1 MYDILTSQFNEA
13 LTREGNTITSSTGDK
28 SYRCVFRKNSDKNNS
43 DNRLTIFYPATENI
57 AQGQLLKFKD
67 NYFLSLNQETIENE
81 VYKKSDLLQVNTE
94 IHTITSGYELYIRAY
109 AEDLSS
115 VGITGNSTI
124 SVVGGNI
131 SFIAQDD
138 TNSRRLAIDA
148 TFTALGGTW
157 KITNVYYKCG
167 LCYIFTSRTANS
179 TANPT
184 YALSITGGDTCTMTE
199 STQMTATATITD
211 SGTTTTILN
220 PTIEWTS
227 SDANVATVSSTGLV
241 TGVSAGT
248 ATITAHWVEH
258 DVTATKDITIKS
270 NVVITYTATITPSG
284 STTIRTGTAK
294 LFTAAFTD
302 STGAAANL
310 TPVWTLDLPAAVT
323 GNVTMTY
330 PDANTARVAVANN
343 EDICGYTFTLTLKDS
358 NNLCSA
364 SVSVE
369 II

>member
-1 MYDILTSQFNEA
+1 MYDILTSQFNDVLA
-13 LTREGNTITSSTGDK
+13 REGKTITSSTGNT
-28 SYRCVFRKNSDKNNS
+28 YQCVFRKNSDKNNS
-43 DNRLTIFYPATENI
+43 DNRLTIFYPATESI

-67 NYFLSLNQETIENE
+67 NYFLSLNQETIEND
-81 VYKKSDLLQVNTE
+81 VYKKSDLLEADTE
-94 IHTITSGYELYIRAY
+94 IHTITSGYELYIKAY
-109 AEDLSS
+109 AEDATSLG
-115 VGITGNSTI
+115 VTGNSTI
-124 SVVGGNI
+124 TTVGGNI

-179 TANPT
+179 ATNPT
-184 YALSITGGDTCTMTE
+184 YALSVTGGDTCTMTE

-258 DVTATKDITIKS
+258 DVTATKAITIKS
-270 NVVITYTATITPSG
+270 NVVITYTAAITPSG
-284 STTIRTGTAK
+284 STTIATGRSK

-302 STGAAANL
+302 STGAAASL
-310 TPVWTLDLPAAVT
+310 TPAWTLNLPSAVT
-323 GNVTMTY
+323 GYVTMTY
-330 PDANTARVAVANN
+330 PDAVTAKVAVANN

-369 II
+369 IT